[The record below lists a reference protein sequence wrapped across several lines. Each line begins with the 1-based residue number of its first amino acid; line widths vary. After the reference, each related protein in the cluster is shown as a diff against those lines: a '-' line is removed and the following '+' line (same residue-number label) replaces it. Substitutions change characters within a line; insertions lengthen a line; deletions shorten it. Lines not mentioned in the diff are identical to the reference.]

1 MNTLH
6 EVLAEAARREIA
18 VGHFNVSDLVAL
30 QAIVTSARALHVPVL
45 IGVSEG
51 EREFLGASCGLAP
64 RPRGGAGQCPRR
76 SDPV

>member
-30 QAIVTSARALHVPVL
+30 QAIVTSARALNVPVL

-51 EREFLGASCGLAP
+51 EREFLGVRQVAAVIKSLREERATSP
-64 RPRGGAGQCPRR
+64 
-76 SDPV
+76 SF